1 MKKILFTALLLLA
14 SVVSAEPKFEFGFNI
29 ENDVKTLEADESQ
42 LNYIGE
48 SSKWILVAN
57 WQQSSANSA
66 IRLMHSLTQFRE
78 TKVWDQTG
86 IKYDRIWTYGYID
99 CRLNQ
104 LFILNEFYTNN
115 RNEVILD
122 TKFSP
127 GEYIVDLDMNVVL
140 QTLYI
145 FACKSESI

>member
-1 MKKILFTALLLLA
+1 MKKLLFTALMMLA
-14 SVVSAEPKFEFGFNI
+14 SLGHAESRFEFSFKEN
-29 ENDVKTLEADESQ
+29 NDVKTLEADGSQ
-42 LNYIGE
+42 LTYIGE
-48 SSKWILVAN
+48 SPKWILVAN
-57 WQQSSANSA
+57 WQGRSDNNA
-66 IRLMHSLTQFRE
+66 IRLLHSLTQFRE
-78 TKVWDQTG
+78 TKIWDQTG

-115 RNEVILD
+115 LNEVILD

-127 GEYIVDLDMNVVL
+127 SEYIVDLDMNIVL